1 MEQSSSK
8 FQTKIMQEFDN
19 YCKTVLKNAKKD
31 HEKGIKVKR
40 KHEVLF
46 SEMTEEELEEL
57 LVTDEYMSRAEQFQV
72 LNYEVEVRDEL
83 LAIALKHLPDKKRDV
98 ILMSYFLNLSDGK
111 IADEMNLVRT
121 TVNYHKSSSLQKLR
135 KIMED
140 ITNEKEK

>member
-8 FQTKIMQEFDN
+8 FEIRIEKEFDSF
-19 YCKTVLKNAKKD
+19 CKTVLKNAKKD
-31 HEKGIKVKR
+31 HEKGMQNRIR
-40 KHEVLF
+40 HEVLF

-98 ILMSYFLNLSDGK
+98 ILMQCH
-111 IADEMNLVRT
+111 LVNST
-121 TVNYHKSSSLQKLR
+121 FPA
-135 KIMED
+135 
-140 ITNEKEK
+140 